1 MSDLTS
7 TKIDFLK
14 RLGTEETKHSGG
26 TLLDHLIGVSNIL
39 EEMGA
44 PQHVQDAGLFHSI
57 YGTAVFH
64 HQTTADRSVVQSVIG
79 EKAEHLAYLFCILG
93 RETNRQTEI
102 SQISDKETRRELM
115 LIDYANSEEQDS
127 RKEMTWA
134 EAYNV

>member
-1 MSDLTS
+1 MTDLTS
-7 TKIDFLK
+7 TKINFLK
-14 RLGTEETKHSGG
+14 ELDTENTPHSGG
-26 TLLDHLIGVSNIL
+26 SLFDHLIGVMKIL
-39 EEMGA
+39 EKMNA

-57 YGTAVFH
+57 YGTSKFH

-93 RETNRQTEI
+93 RETDRKTEI
-102 SQISDKETRRELM
+102 AQITDKEIRRELM
-115 LIDYANSEEQDS
+115 LIDYANSEEQGS